1 MNDFKILLEQA
12 RLYHGELCAGIV
24 LGTRMTIIGL
34 NALGFSPMKRNRDLI
49 VFAEIDRCMTDAI
62 QAITGCSL
70 GRRTLKFVDY
80 GKFGATF
87 CDVSTGRSVR
97 ISTLINPRDIVEEKG
112 MEGAVDLL
120 SHIPEL
126 ELLRMQKVKVDLPAK
141 DKPGKAKMGGQP
153 ECTDCGEYIFDNREV
168 IIGGRLLCKSCVHN
182 SYYRPVE
189 DTE

>member
-1 MNDFKILLEQA
+1 MKDFKILLEQA

-34 NALGFSPMKRNRDLI
+34 KSLGFSPMKRNRDLI

-70 GRRTLKFVDY
+70 GRRTLKFADY

-87 CDVSTGRSVR
+87 CDLATGRAMR
-97 ISTLINPRDIVEEKG
+97 ISTIINPRDIVEEKG
-112 MEGAVDLL
+112 MEGAVELL
-120 SHIPEL
+120 SNNPEL
-126 ELLRMQKVKVDLPAK
+126 ELLKLQKVKVDLPAQN
-141 DKPGKAKMGGQP
+141 KPGRAKLGGQP
-153 ECTDCGEYIFDNREV
+153 GCMDCGEYIFDNHE
-168 IIGGRLLCKSCVHN
+168 IISNGRLLCKSCAYN
-182 SYYRPVE
+182 SYYRLVG